1 MITLATNPYTL
12 NSSMKKVIILGAG
25 ASKSYEGSKTGVK
38 MPIANDFF
46 ETFRK
51 LDIAENPWVLIGEL
65 LHYISEMNNADIL
78 DFLNY
83 NGDIETLHTE
93 IQEKLYRELQRK
105 NFKLGPDNIT
115 VIKTYNQLIF
125 LFISVINEIQNG
137 SISESHIALAKQLN
151 DEDSI
156 ITFNWDTLMDR
167 ALKETSD
174 WNTDFGYFVSPV
186 AIFRNTWKNV
196 DDNKKSLS
204 FPVLLK
210 LHGASNWLTSHNLPE
225 NGKMELMQEIDPDKF
240 FIYESTVNPYDC
252 FAGKFMDGYEDFSYG
267 YYPPNLPIQG
277 KSAPEGILIMSFRI
291 KKPLVPEGMSNNSGL
306 TAMPLIIPPVKH
318 KEYDSFGDLFH
329 DLWTETRDRLISAD
343 KIYIIGY
350 SFPITD
356 IRSDK
361 LFTSAFKKRKDYPEI
376 IILNPNPDD
385 IFDRFHNQFGVPKNK
400 IKVIKDYF
408 NKDFIL

>member
-51 LDIAENPWVLIGEL
+51 LDIAKNPWVLIGEL

-93 IQEKLYRELQRK
+93 IQEKLYQELQRK

-115 VIKTYNQLIF
+115 VIKSYNQLIF

-196 DDNKKSLS
+196 DDTK
-204 FPVLLK
+204 
-210 LHGASNWLTSHNLPE
+210 NL
-225 NGKMELMQEIDPDKF
+225 
-240 FIYESTVNPYDC
+240 
-252 FAGKFMDGYEDFSYG
+252 
-267 YYPPNLPIQG
+267 
-277 KSAPEGILIMSFRI
+277 
-291 KKPLVPEGMSNNSGL
+291 
-306 TAMPLIIPPVKH
+306 
-318 KEYDSFGDLFH
+318 
-329 DLWTETRDRLISAD
+329 
-343 KIYIIGY
+343 
-350 SFPITD
+350 
-356 IRSDK
+356 
-361 LFTSAFKKRKDYPEI
+361 
-376 IILNPNPDD
+376 
-385 IFDRFHNQFGVPKNK
+385 
-400 IKVIKDYF
+400 
-408 NKDFIL
+408 